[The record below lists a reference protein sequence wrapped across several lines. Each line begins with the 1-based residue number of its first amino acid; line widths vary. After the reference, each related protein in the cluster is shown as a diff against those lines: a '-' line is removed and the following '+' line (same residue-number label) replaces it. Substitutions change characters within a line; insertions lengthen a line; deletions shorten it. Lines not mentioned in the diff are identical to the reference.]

1 MYYRGKKKRIMK
13 VWGMFKV
20 FLVLAIIA
28 LPSLNMVSFGQH
40 SGDTKELWA
49 NESFG
54 SMNMSAEIIGK
65 RSEFSKHFKNEN
77 GKITALITAGPM
89 HYSENGKWNTIYH
102 SLIPNSTG
110 FENTTNKHKTYYPAT
125 ASGNIVTILENGI
138 TMKDMIGMRM
148 YYQAGNQEI
157 QTKNI
162 AGAQG
167 NINFNELT
175 YNNVYGNGID
185 LRLAQ
190 NTTNRKMD
198 YIIHNKSALGNI
210 PSNAEFLVFEEKV
223 ELPMGWKAVINEKKI
238 DLKDATG
245 KVVAFYDQPRYTDTD
260 ILAHHKHGAN
270 EPHEHHVNEIIGDYQ
285 ITQQGNL
292 LTIKTLV
299 PVSWLKQDLNFPVF
313 IDPTIHLYP
322 NNSARWTGHH
332 VTTSTTNCVNSGCA
346 NYTSTNITGSVD
358 GDFMLG
364 RYDTYQVYNGW
375 IKFNVTDIPD
385 DACISSAAFGYFAV
399 DLNSYDPTCNVGTRI
414 RHMATD
420 PSLND
425 FSVGANNQ
433 ARLADIRDG
442 DIFNTLNTAVVSQGA
457 GWRTVNLTANLN
469 HLQSQ
474 LIPNWFAIGLHNH
487 SGASGHITC
496 RYAIM
501 GHGYSAKPQLSVEYE
516 NAVGT
521 DNITICS
528 GQLPYNWYGQTINAG
543 GNGVATRTGQ
553 SANGCDIEVTL
564 NLTVN
569 PGTPPQT
576 ENVTICSSELPYSWR
591 GQSVTAGGNGAATH
605 VATDANGCNYNI
617 MLNLTVHPVTPPQT
631 DNISICSNQLP
642 YTWNGQVI
650 NTGGNGVATH
660 TTQDANGCNVVTTLN
675 LTVAQTVTNTDNI
688 TICSSELPYTW
699 NGQTITA
706 GGNGVATHTT
716 QNGSGCD
723 VVTTLNLTVIP
734 VVTNTEDITI
744 CNNEL
749 PYTWHG
755 QVITTGGNGVATR
768 TTQDANGCDVITT
781 LNLTINPAGASTE
794 NISICTSALPY
805 TWYGQTITAGGNGI
819 ATHSGQD
826 ANGCD
831 VIITLNLTVNPETTQ
846 TENIQICQ
854 NALPYTWNG
863 QTITAGG
870 NGVATHVTQNAN
882 GCNVT
887 TTLNLTVSPVITLT
901 NDETICQSQLPFI
914 WNGQTITTGGNGI
927 ATHTTQDANGCDVV
941 TTLNLTVIPSP
952 GSTFT
957 VQAENCTPA
966 EVVIT
971 PVSVVTGNTYRWY
984 VNGVLASSTPT
995 FSSVVTNPG
1004 CNDVRLVVTNTNGC
1018 TSETTVNSAF
1028 CIEEAPVADFLFNGE
1043 SASSINQIVQTT
1055 NTSTGA
1061 NNYIW
1066 TLPNGSSTEFQPA
1079 ITFES
1084 GEGTYSITLY
1094 AYTANGCVDSITK
1107 TIRYKE
1113 EVIFFVPNTF
1123 TPDNDEHN
1131 NSFGIVIASGIDIY
1145 NFSLIIFNRWGEK
1158 IWESQDPSAHWNG
1171 TYNGKMV
1178 QDGMYTWKLD
1188 FKETQRDKR
1197 HTYTGHINI
1206 IR

>member
-1 MYYRGKKKRIMK
+1 MMRLYSFHEAINKLNCMLI
-13 VWGMFKV
+13 
-20 FLVLAIIA
+20 AIIV
-28 LPSLNMVSFGQH
+28 LVSNFIIGQSNFNNESH
-40 SGDTKELWA
+40 LWK

-77 GKITALITAGPM
+77 GKMTAVITAGPM
-89 HYSENGKWNTIYH
+89 HYLENGKWNTIYH
-102 SLIPNSTG
+102 SILPGANG
-110 FENTTNKHKTYYPAT
+110 FENTTNKHKTYYPA
-125 ASGNIVTILENGI
+125 ASSGNIVTVLENGI

-474 LIPNWFAIGLHNH
+474 LIPNWFALGLHNY
-487 SGASGHITC
+487 SGANGHITC

-516 NAVGT
+516 NAIST
-521 DNITICS
+521 ENITICS
-528 GQLPYNWYGQTINAG
+528 GQLPYNWYGQTITTG
-543 GNGVATRTGQ
+543 GNGIATHTTTGT
-553 SANGCDIEVTL
+553 NGCDVEITL

-569 PGTPPQT
+569 PDPP
-576 ENVTICSSELPYSWR
+576 
-591 GQSVTAGGNGAATH
+591 
-605 VATDANGCNYNI
+605 
-617 MLNLTVHPVTPPQT
+617 
-631 DNISICSNQLP
+631 
-642 YTWNGQVI
+642 
-650 NTGGNGVATH
+650 
-660 TTQDANGCNVVTTLN
+660 
-675 LTVAQTVTNTDNI
+675 AQTDNI
-688 TICSSELPYTW
+688 TICQSELPYSW

-716 QNGSGCD
+716 QDANGCD
-723 VVTTLNLTVIP
+723 ITTTLNLTVNPTIDLTDDITICSADLPYTWNGQVINSGGNGVATHTTQDANGCTVTTILNLTVNNQTNLTDDITICESDLPYSWNGQTITAGGNGVATHTEQDPNGCTINTTLNLTVITTTP
-734 VVTNTEDITI
+734 VNEDITI
-744 CNNEL
+744 CENE
-749 PYTWHG
+749 
-755 QVITTGGNGVATR
+755 
-768 TTQDANGCDVITT
+768 
-781 LNLTINPAGASTE
+781 
-794 NISICTSALPY
+794 LPY

-819 ATHSGQD
+819 ATHTTQD
-826 ANGCD
+826 ANGCT
-831 VIITLNLTVNPETTQ
+831 INTTLNLTVIVTTPTDEDITICEHELPYTWYGQ
-846 TENIQICQ
+846 TITSGGNGIATHTGQDTNGCDVNFTLNLTVIPTTLQTDDITICQ
-854 NALPYTWNG
+854 NELPYSWNG

-870 NGVATHVTQNAN
+870 NGVATHTTQDAN
-882 GCNVT
+882 GCNII
-887 TTLNLTVSPVITLT
+887 TTLNLTVNPTTNLT
-901 NDETICQSQLPFI
+901 DNITICQSELPYT
-914 WNGQTITTGGNGI
+914 WNGQTINNGGNGI
-927 ATHTTQDANGCDVV
+927 ATHTTQDANGCDII
-941 TTLNLTVIPSP
+941 TSLNLTVLSP
-952 GSTFT
+952 ATLNF
-957 VQAENCTPA
+957 VAQADVCTPA
-966 EVVIT
+966 NVNIVPTIT
-971 PVSVVTGNTYRWY
+971 IPGGTCTWEINGNQ
-984 VNGVLASSTPT
+984 VNGDCSGVNTVISQAGCYDVSL
-995 FSSVVTNPG
+995 SVI
-1004 CNDVRLVVTNTNGC
+1004 DANGC
-1018 TSETTVNSAF
+1018 TASTSQNNVF
-1028 CIEEAPVADFLFNGE
+1028 CIEQSPDANFTLNNQTVT
-1043 SASSINQIVQTT
+1043 SIQTT
-1055 NTSTGA
+1055 NLSSNADSYT
-1061 NNYIW
+1061 W
-1066 TLPNGSSTEFQPA
+1066 LLPNGTTSSEFEPTISIGTEA
-1079 ITFES
+1079 GVYTV
-1084 GEGTYSITLY
+1084 TLY
-1094 AYTANGCVDSITK
+1094 ASTSNGCLDSMTLSF
-1107 TIRYKE
+1107 
-1113 EVIFFVPNTF
+1113 EVINDITIPNVITTNGDGINDFFILDGLIPNTKL
-1123 TPDNDEHN
+1123 
-1131 NSFGIVIASGIDIY
+1131 
-1145 NFSLIIFNRWGEK
+1145 LILNRWGNLIYRTDNYDNTWAGRDMNGNLVTEGVYTYVVTLPDGEK
-1158 IWESQDPSAHWNG
+1158 KHG
-1171 TYNGKMV
+1171 FV
-1178 QDGMYTWKLD
+1178 
-1188 FKETQRDKR
+1188 
-1197 HTYTGHINI
+1197 HVVH
-1206 IR
+1206 